1 MQTSR
6 NIASV
11 DEIVDKLNLDREVV
25 DEYDVDKV
33 LQALEELESIS
44 MIERNLNINDD
55 AVLFGARH
63 GLKWSEFHHIDDPL
77 KKTILLMLVENPKTF
92 FVLQNTQSGKMRI
105 CALEI
110 NKWVERTDIKTVA
123 FFITQNDKTLTDQSV
138 EGLSKICTNCKLFTL
153 SSNNKIMFDDIK
165 SDIDAYSADTDGE
178 YKMPIIAALAN
189 DTQNRK
195 ILKIMS
201 HILRKVRRNQ
211 SKLRYGII
219 FDEADDIYPKLRKM
233 NIDVDGESMCYYKFI
248 VDNDDALNRI
258 GFVSA
263 TEGDLLDADFPEC
276 ANAHLYQVDPEHSND
291 TNYRAAHHLESV
303 FRVEKMTCKMSN
315 NSYAEKLIQENM
327 AYFTSPIEGTN
338 YYRKIIVNSNARLS
352 DMIKM
357 ADFANSHGINALV
370 FNMYGVKTYI
380 SGAQVQTFRIRG
392 RRFNELLFELYKT
405 LNLEDKPLIII
416 GRRKVDRGLGFHYA
430 PRDGSEGLIW
440 TDIILGKIE
449 DMNTAVQK
457 AGRLAGIIAQCPQYY
472 RRCTYWTDERTQ
484 RDILRHN
491 NIVDEVNKLTGCTVL
506 QAVTRGSVKVN
517 ENMPVEAPQVD
528 VKKNVP
534 IVLPMENAE
543 IIRIRGLGKFP
554 RRNAL
559 ILVLKAELVRNN
571 RESLSDRLDSF
582 EVGQISTPKTDNS
595 RKKSIYDPVKAFVE
609 GRPYSVNVKETHKD
623 KDSWQASFDD
633 RENRVVFMIYCN
645 P

>member
-1 MQTSR
+1 
-6 NIASV
+6 
-11 DEIVDKLNLDREVV
+11 
-25 DEYDVDKV
+25 
-33 LQALEELESIS
+33 
-44 MIERNLNINDD
+44 
-55 AVLFGARH
+55 
-63 GLKWSEFHHIDDPL
+63 
-77 KKTILLMLVENPKTF
+77 
-92 FVLQNTQSGKMRI
+92 MRI

-165 SDIDAYSADTDGE
+165 SYIDAYSADTDGE

-291 TNYRAAHHLESV
+291 ANYRAAHHLESV

-357 ADFANSHGINALV
+357 ADFANSRGINALV

-543 IIRIRGLGKFP
+543 IIRIHGLGIVP
-554 RRNAL
+554 RRKAL

-623 KDSWQASFDD
+623 KDSWQASIDD

>member
-165 SDIDAYSADTDGE
+165 SYIDAYSADTDGE

-291 TNYRAAHHLESV
+291 ANYRAAHHLESV

-357 ADFANSHGINALV
+357 ADFANSRGINALV

-543 IIRIRGLGKFP
+543 IIRIHGLGIVP
-554 RRNAL
+554 RRKAL

-623 KDSWQASFDD
+623 KDSWQASIDD

>member
-6 NIASV
+6 NIASL
-11 DEIVDKLNLDREVV
+11 DELVDKLNLDREVV
-25 DEYDVDKV
+25 DEYEVDKV

-138 EGLSKICTNCKLFTL
+138 EGLSKICKNCKLFTL
-153 SSNNKIMFDDIK
+153 SSNNKLSFDDIK
-165 SDIDAYSADTDGE
+165 SYIDAYSADTDGE
-178 YKMPIIAALAN
+178 YKMPVIAALAN

-219 FDEADDIYPKLRKM
+219 FDEADDTYPKLRKM
-233 NIDVDGESMCYYKFI
+233 RIDVDGESMSYYQFI

-276 ANAHLYQVDPEHSND
+276 ANAYLYQVDLEHSNNS
-291 TNYRAAHHLESV
+291 NYRAAHHQESV
-303 FRVEKMTCKMSN
+303 FRVEKMTSKMSN
-315 NSYAEKLIQENM
+315 NSYAEKLFDANL
-327 AYFTSPIEGTN
+327 AYFTEPIEGTN
-338 YYRKIIVNSNARLS
+338 YYRKIIVNSNARSS
-352 DMIKM
+352 DMTSM
-357 ADFANSHGINALV
+357 AHFATSRGINAMV

-380 SGAQVQTFRIRG
+380 SGTPVQTFRIRG
-392 RRFNELLFELYKT
+392 RRFNELLFEIYKK
-405 LNLEDKPLIII
+405 LNMEDKPLIII

-449 DMNTAVQK
+449 DTNTAVQK

-472 RRCTYWTDERTQ
+472 GRCTYWTDERTQ

-491 NIVDEVNKLTGCTVL
+491 NIVDEVNKMTGCTVL

-517 ENMPVEAPQVD
+517 ENMPEFVKVSPPMKEIKPKKPKADPNDIDHHEFETQEEAIDWANNILDFKFQKRPNAIAPKD
-528 VKKNVP
+528 VLINGENPTRDAILDRKWGLNKNSKVRMLP
-534 IVLPMENAE
+534 TIDSKWIVYWRP
-543 IIRIRGLGKFP
+543 
-554 RRNAL
+554 
-559 ILVLKAELVRNN
+559 
-571 RESLSDRLDSF
+571 SLL
-582 EVGQISTPKTDNS
+582 QTD
-595 RKKSIYDPVKAFVE
+595 K
-609 GRPYSVNVKETHKD
+609 
-623 KDSWQASFDD
+623 
-633 RENRVVFMIYCN
+633 
-645 P
+645 

>member
-165 SDIDAYSADTDGE
+165 SYIDAYSADTDGE

-233 NIDVDGESMCYYKFI
+233 NIEVDGESMCYYKFI

-291 TNYRAAHHLESV
+291 ANYRAAHHLESV

-543 IIRIRGLGKFP
+543 IIRIHGLGIVP
-554 RRNAL
+554 RRKAL

-571 RESLSDRLDSF
+571 RESLAARLDSF

>member
-165 SDIDAYSADTDGE
+165 SYIDAYSADTDGE

-291 TNYRAAHHLESV
+291 ANYRAAHHLESV

-543 IIRIRGLGKFP
+543 IIRIHGLGIVP
-554 RRNAL
+554 RRKAL

-571 RESLSDRLDSF
+571 RESLAARLDSF
-582 EVGQISTPKTDNS
+582 EVGQITTPKTDNS

>member
-33 LQALEELESIS
+33 LQALDELESIS
-44 MIERNLNINDD
+44 MIERNVNINDD

-63 GLKWSEFHHIDDPL
+63 GLKWSEFQHIDDPL

-138 EGLSKICTNCKLFTL
+138 EGLSKICKNCKLFTL
-153 SSNNKIMFDDIK
+153 SSNNKLSFDDIK
-165 SDIDAYSADTDGE
+165 SYIDAYSADTDGE
-178 YKMPIIAALAN
+178 YKMPVIAALAN
-189 DTQNRK
+189 DIQNRK
-195 ILKIMS
+195 VLKLMA

-219 FDEADDIYPKLRKM
+219 FDEADDTYPKLRKM
-233 NIDVDGESMCYYKFI
+233 RIDVDGESMSYYQFI

-276 ANAHLYQVDPEHSND
+276 ANAYLYQVDLEHSNNS
-291 TNYRAAHHLESV
+291 NYRAAHHQESV
-303 FRVEKMTCKMSN
+303 FRVEKMTSKMSN
-315 NSYAEKLIQENM
+315 NSYAEKLIDANLT
-327 AYFTSPIEGTN
+327 YFTEPIEGTN
-338 YYRKIIVNSNARLS
+338 YYRKIIVNSNARSS
-352 DMIKM
+352 DMTSM
-357 ADFANSHGINALV
+357 AHFATSRGINAMV

-380 SGAQVQTFRIRG
+380 SGAPVQTFRIRG
-392 RRFNELLFELYKT
+392 RRFNELLFEIYKK
-405 LNLEDKPLIII
+405 LNMENKPLIII

-449 DMNTAVQK
+449 DTNTAVQK

-472 RRCTYWTDERTQ
+472 GRCTYWTDERTQ

-506 QAVTRGSVKVN
+506 QAVTRGTVKVD

-543 IIRIRGLGKFP
+543 IIRIHGLGTAPK
-554 RRNAL
+554 RKAL
-559 ILVLKAELVRNN
+559 LTVLKGYLAANN
-571 RESLSDRLDSF
+571 KESLAARMDSF
-582 EVGQISTPKTDNS
+582 EVGQITRPDTENS
-595 RKKSIYDPVKAFVE
+595 RKKSIDDPFKAFVE
-609 GRPYSVNVKETHKD
+609 GRPYSVNVKEAHKD